1 MSGVDG
7 AGLTAVVGRA
17 FDDEV
22 IGMWGAANV
31 ILSAGRLAMVIVY
44 KRRPRPPEDA
54 RLWANAFVA
63 GSGLNRVLWGLTGVV
78 FSVAD
83 VLSYPSFT
91 VFLGGGPGSRSP
103 PTAWRCL
110 AAICASDRP
119 ARGP

>member
-31 ILSAGRLAMVIVY
+31 ILSVGRLAMVIAY

-63 GSGLNRVLWGLTGVV
+63 GSVLNGVMWGLTGLLFADPDILTYRV
-78 FSVAD
+78 FIVFIVGGLCAGTTSSAA
-83 VLSYPSFT
+83 SYLPA
-91 VFLGGGPGSRSP
+91 FL
-103 PTAWRCL
+103 A
-110 AAICASDRP
+110 
-119 ARGP
+119 